1 LNGALKQAEEEKIV
15 IETDSGHGKKTELKI
30 IEIPFTEIEKAFVTV
45 SFK

>member
-1 LNGALKQAEEEKIV
+1 VLGALQQVEDEKILV
-15 IETDSGHGKKTELKI
+15 DEEVKEGKKIETKT